1 MDAIRVH
8 PAPSSRRPY
17 SPSNP
22 APASAFN
29 LDRNVPVPKPSK
41 PGELLIRLKA
51 TTVVRDML
59 TWPETYAHEYAIIGN
74 DFSGIVAEIYEE
86 NSDFK
91 PGDEVFGMT
100 HVDRAAAWAE
110 FTIAT
115 REEIAHKPSTLTWE
129 QAAALPLSA
138 QTAYEALFSHAGV
151 PIPSVETALENRA
164 DPNHPRQ
171 IILIT
176 GAAGAVGM
184 HLVQLAAAAG
194 LHVVAATSSNA
205 RNQDF
210 LHRLGADET
219 IEYTVL
225 GNDRSRFDFIIDA
238 VGGDVLAKSWE
249 CVKDYGMIISVDS
262 ASYDFVKE
270 HEKLGI
276 RRLGVRALF
285 FIVAGSS
292 EALQYLARLAERGC
306 LQSLVIETYR
316 FDSVREAYE
325 HANGRHTG
333 RGKVVL
339 VN

>member
-8 PAPSSRRPY
+8 PAASSCQPY

-22 APASAFN
+22 APASAFH
-29 LDRNVPVPKPSK
+29 LDRKVPVPKPSR

-51 TTVVRDML
+51 TTVVRDIL
-59 TWPETYAHEYAIIGN
+59 TWPEKYTHEYAIIGN
-74 DFSGIVAEIYEE
+74 DFSGIVAEVYDE
-86 NSDFK
+86 NSDYK
-91 PGDEVFGMT
+91 LGDEVFGMT

-110 FTIAT
+110 LTIAT
-115 REEIAHKPSTLTWE
+115 QEEIAHKPSTLTWE
-129 QAAALPLSA
+129 QATALPLSA

-151 PIPSVETALENRA
+151 PVPSVETALENRA
-164 DPNHPRQ
+164 EPNHPRQ
-171 IILIT
+171 RILIT

-184 HLVQLAAAAG
+184 HLVQLAAAAR

-210 LHRLGADET
+210 LRRLGADET
-219 IEYTVL
+219 IESTVL
-225 GNDRSRFDFIIDA
+225 GSYQPEYDFIIDA

-249 CVKDYGMIISVDS
+249 CVKDHGTIISVDS
-262 ASYDFVKE
+262 ASYNFVEE
-270 HEKLGI
+270 HEKRGI

-292 EALQYLARLAERGC
+292 QALQYLAKLAERGF
-306 LQSLVIETYR
+306 LQSLVIQTYR
-316 FDSVREAYE
+316 FDSVREVYE

-339 VN
+339 IN